1 MCVLLIAEFLG
12 EEQEKEKKRYFE
24 NLVGDGARPKQEV
37 KLENPLQEV
46 FLKNMKATLLEFE
59 KYRDDL

>member
-1 MCVLLIAEFLG
+1 MLLIAEFLG

-24 NLVGDGARPKQEV
+24 NLVGDGAGPKQEV

-46 FLKNMKATLLEFE
+46 FLKNMKTTLLEFE